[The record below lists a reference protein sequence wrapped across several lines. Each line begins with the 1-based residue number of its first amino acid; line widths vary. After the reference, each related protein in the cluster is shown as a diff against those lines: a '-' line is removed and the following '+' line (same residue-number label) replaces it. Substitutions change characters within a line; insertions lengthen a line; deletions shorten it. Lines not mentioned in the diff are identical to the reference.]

1 MGELGTNH
9 ETADIQN
16 QFGSGETGKNYS
28 HSLGGSGLLI
38 ATVQNNYYWGYR
50 SKIYHII
57 TYGNGS
63 NNVTQLYLM
72 ENRNAAG
79 YGSNSASVDLTVQS
93 HDGKTPTLRGTFSG
107 DYWNSN
113 ILTVTYIGSAVAST
127 GNIRQLTAFDSKL
140 TGQDPTWK

>member
-1 MGELGTNH
+1 MCIR
-9 ETADIQN
+9 D
-16 QFGSGETGKNYS
+16 SGNST
-28 HSLGGSGLLI
+28 
-38 ATVQNNYYWGYR
+38 
-50 SKIYHII
+50 
-57 TYGNGS
+57 
-63 NNVTQLYLM
+63 NNVTSLNLLHNYS
-72 ENRNAAG
+72 AAG
-79 YGSNSASVDLTVQS
+79 HGANSASVDLTVQS

>member
-1 MGELGTNH
+1 MVVQDLGIN
-9 ETADIQN
+9 EVKVWKVN
-16 QFGSGETGKNYS
+16 MFSC
-28 HSLGGSGLLI
+28 LI
-38 ATVQNNYYWGYR
+38 SQV
-50 SKIYHII
+50 
-57 TYGNGS
+57 
-63 NNVTQLYLM
+63 
-72 ENRNAAG
+72 
-79 YGSNSASVDLTVQS
+79 